1 MVALTAFGP
10 SLIHSRLPSSRCR
23 DHPPNARTH
32 PFLRAPMDLPQHDT
46 TPTFLHSFDSEI
58 CADQSEYI
66 HVCFLLVRK
75 IFLPGRIPLPLMGQ
89 LFGHGDARGFQ
100 YIHVAGQSIHPQLIK
115 FTQHGSS
122 ISNSWLY
129 IQSSLFRLFTVVC
142 VKDLARQ
149 PTLEIRAESPSRI
162 YVDAQVVHCSEII
175 LAMLP
180 HSLAIVMHQRTRCA
194 RLHRH

>member
-1 MVALTAFGP
+1 MLEPILSFALPWTCHNTTQHPRSCTHSTRKFALINLSIYMSVFYLSERFFCLVAFLYHGWVNFSAMGMLVDFNTSMSQVNP
-10 SLIHSRLPSSRCR
+10 SIHSSS
-23 DHPPNARTH
+23 N
-32 PFLRAPMDLPQHDT
+32 
-46 TPTFLHSFDSEI
+46 
-58 CADQSEYI
+58 
-66 HVCFLLVRK
+66 
-75 IFLPGRIPLPLMGQ
+75 
-89 LFGHGDARGFQ
+89 
-100 YIHVAGQSIHPQLIK
+100 

-149 PTLEIRAESPSRI
+149 PNQEIRAESPSRI

-180 HSLAIVMHQRTRCA
+180 HSLAIVMHQRTRYA